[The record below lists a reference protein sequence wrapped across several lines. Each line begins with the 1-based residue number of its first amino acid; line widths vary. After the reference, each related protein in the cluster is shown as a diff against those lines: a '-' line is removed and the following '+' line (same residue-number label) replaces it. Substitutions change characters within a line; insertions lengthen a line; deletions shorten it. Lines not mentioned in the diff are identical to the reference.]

1 MAKQANRKMIG
12 GFVVVAVGILAAS
25 VVIFGSGKWFKES
38 FSYVLYF
45 RESVKGLN
53 VGSPV
58 LYRGLQ
64 VGEVK
69 KVIIRTYLKDLK
81 DFIPVFV
88 EIYPQNFEIVKE
100 DLELQHWKDRL
111 PELINDGLRA
121 QLVPQSL
128 VTGKLV
134 IELGRHPDTPIKLHN
149 LDKDFE
155 EIPTIPSTLSKLEG
169 FMAKL
174 NLEELNRRLISI
186 LTSAD
191 RILKNP
197 DIDAGISELKSVLTD
212 ARGLV
217 KNVSTKVDPLV
228 DNLNSTLTDTR
239 QLVNNVDEKVDP
251 LYKLLA
257 EALDSAD
264 AAFKSIDDVAGKR
277 SATRAEIENTLKEIA
292 RAARS
297 VRILAEYLE
306 QHPEALIKGKGYKNY

>member
-25 VVIFGSGKWFKES
+25 VVIFGSGDWFKES
-38 FSYVLYF
+38 FTYVLYF

-88 EIYPQNFEIVKE
+88 EIYPESFEIVKE
-100 DLELQHWKDRL
+100 DLELQHWKERL
-111 PELINDGLRA
+111 PELINNGLRA

-149 LDKDFE
+149 LDKDYE

-174 NLEELNRRLISI
+174 NLEEGTTTGRRRSHLED
-186 LTSAD
+186 T
-191 RILKNP
+191 P
-197 DIDAGISELKSVLTD
+197 MGSVT
-212 ARGLV
+212 
-217 KNVSTKVDPLV
+217 
-228 DNLNSTLTDTR
+228 
-239 QLVNNVDEKVDP
+239 
-251 LYKLLA
+251 
-257 EALDSAD
+257 
-264 AAFKSIDDVAGKR
+264 
-277 SATRAEIENTLKEIA
+277 
-292 RAARS
+292 
-297 VRILAEYLE
+297 
-306 QHPEALIKGKGYKNY
+306 